1 MDRENAVIC
10 GAVRDGVRVT
20 RAMARALRE
29 VSASSRPCFKKQ
41 RKLEKS
47 SRAALTDVTN
57 EHRKPQQLSVS
68 AASNVQ
74 VYV

>member
-1 MDRENAVIC
+1 MDKENAVI
-10 GAVRDGVRVT
+10 GGRVT

-41 RKLEKS
+41 GKSKLEKS

-57 EHRKPQQLSVS
+57 EYRKPQLNNS
-68 AASNVQ
+68 AASNSQ
-74 VYV
+74 V

>member
-1 MDRENAVIC
+1 MDRENAVI
-10 GAVRDGVRVT
+10 GVRDSVRVT

-47 SRAALTDVTN
+47 SRAALADVTN
-57 EHRKPQQLSVS
+57 EYRKPQLNKCAVS
-68 AASNVQ
+68 RFKVYRAS
-74 VYV
+74 